1 MEHHRSRT
9 IRRRREDDDDEST
22 TDEGRGSSSV
32 DAGRLMSS
40 EKKRAVGVAGA
51 RRMVKRMKTVTT
63 TTTAEEEEGDGDF
76 DANARIAALEKKV
89 LAICKKNEEDST
101 RSGRVQASVDSLVR
115 RAEILESRLTDLRVE
130 FDEQIRTIAA
140 QGITVFSP
148 E

>member
-1 MEHHRSRT
+1 MF
-9 IRRRREDDDDEST
+9 RRRREEDDDEST

-40 EKKRAVGVAGA
+40 EKKKIVGSGGGVAGA

-89 LAICKKNEEDST
+89 LAISKKNEEDSA
-101 RSGRVQASVDSLVR
+101 RYGRVQASVDSLVR